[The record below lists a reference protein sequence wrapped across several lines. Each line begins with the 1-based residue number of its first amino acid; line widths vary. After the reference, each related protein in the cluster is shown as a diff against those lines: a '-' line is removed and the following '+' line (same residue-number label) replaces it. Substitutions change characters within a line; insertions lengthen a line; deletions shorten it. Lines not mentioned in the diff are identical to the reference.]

1 MTTIVMT
8 ENVEQFSRPY
18 RLIETFFACL
28 ASFIFGTQILQML
41 LGANEQVQGGRPIL
55 VHVIFLV
62 IYTIILTVLFSDLK
76 FIKRLLL
83 YFPLILLLLLFP
95 LVSLFWSVRPSD
107 TFQRGIASIGS
118 GCFGLLLFWRYGML
132 VAIRILAIAMTCAA
146 AGSLLMALFFPHIGL
161 MTDDTWAGAWRG
173 LYFHKNSLGAAIAL
187 AIILLTYV
195 LFTDTL
201 FFRFV
206 ALVGIAIC
214 CIILVSSRSM
224 TAVFATGLSILLM
237 IWARLIQRSPN
248 IMIALTTLGITFSVL
263 LLFFA
268 MNIASLEDAFAFL
281 GKKAGMSGRFPL
293 WEQVIVFIGEKP
305 IIGYGYEAFW
315 HEDAPETRFV
325 ASVIKYMP
333 FYSHNG
339 VLEVLLNG
347 GMLLLGLITS
357 FIIIGTYRAF
367 RFARYYRRTFI
378 ATFPLVFMGY
388 FVLANISESHL
399 LMRNDLV
406 WSLALGV
413 AFRLALDES
422 IFRQERYYAKP

>member
-1 MTTIVMT
+1 
-8 ENVEQFSRPY
+8 
-18 RLIETFFACL
+18 
-28 ASFIFGTQILQML
+28 
-41 LGANEQVQGGRPIL
+41 
-55 VHVIFLV
+55 
-62 IYTIILTVLFSDLK
+62 
-76 FIKRLLL
+76 
-83 YFPLILLLLLFP
+83 
-95 LVSLFWSVRPSD
+95 
-107 TFQRGIASIGS
+107 
-118 GCFGLLLFWRYGML
+118 
-132 VAIRILAIAMTCAA
+132 
-146 AGSLLMALFFPHIGL
+146 
-161 MTDDTWAGAWRG
+161 
-173 LYFHKNSLGAAIAL
+173 
-187 AIILLTYV
+187 
-195 LFTDTL
+195 
-201 FFRFV
+201 
-206 ALVGIAIC
+206 
-214 CIILVSSRSM
+214 M

-248 IMIALTTLGITFSVL
+248 MMIALTTLGITFSVL

-268 MNIASLEDAFAFL
+268 LNISSLEDAFAVL

-347 GMLLLGLITS
+347 GLLLLGLVTS

-367 RFARYYRRTFI
+367 RFARYYRKTFI

-388 FVLANISESHL
+388 FILANISESHL